1 MSEEVD
7 GASSTEGVEQY
18 AIGISFGNSNSSIA
32 HLSADG
38 KAEVI
43 ANEEGDRLI
52 PSFLSYVDG
61 EEFHGTQAKAQL
73 VRNSRNTIGY
83 FRDYLGKDFKS
94 IDPTPCHG
102 SAHPQENA
110 STVAF
115 SIQDTE
121 SETPNTVSVSEIT
134 TRHLR
139 RLKQSA
145 SDFSGKAVTSAVIA
159 IPTDASEAQTEA
171 LADAAENAQL
181 NVLQFISE
189 PIAAL
194 MAYDSR
200 GDHKDKLVVVADLGG
215 NRSDIAVVASRGGM
229 YSILAAA
236 HDYELGGVKLD
247 QVLVDHFAKEFIKK
261 HKIDPRDNERSLA
274 KLKLEAEA
282 VKKALSLSAS
292 ATLSVES
299 LAEGFDFRSTVN
311 RTRYEL
317 LAGKVFQSFTRLIEE
332 AVKKADL
339 DLLDIE
345 EVILSGGT
353 AHTPKIAQNLKSLF
367 SEHTT
372 VFAPSTSPTAINPA
386 FLAATGA
393 AIQAS
398 LIQEFEKEDIEQSTH
413 PMVTVTPHIP
423 NAIGIEIEAQEGTS
437 SFEVVIPQ
445 DSAVPVRKT
454 KVMQSLSDGEM
465 VLRVCEGQR
474 KIKTTKPEPRSKAET
489 NGEEDS
495 DEDSDVEDEE
505 DVRERIW
512 EAIKPLGEITARVK
526 KGLKVEV
533 TVNVGADLSI
543 SITARELGAKTG
555 VRGNIEKPEVT
566 ENGQA

>member
-1 MSEEVD
+1 MLTFDS
-7 GASSTEGVEQY
+7 
-18 AIGISFGNSNSSIA
+18 
-32 HLSADG
+32 
-38 KAEVI
+38 
-43 ANEEGDRLI
+43 
-52 PSFLSYVDG
+52 
-61 EEFHGTQAKAQL
+61 
-73 VRNSRNTIGY
+73 
-83 FRDYLGKDFKS
+83 FKS

-121 SETPNTVSVSEIT
+121 SEKPNTVSVSEIT

-171 LADAAENAQL
+171 LANAAENAQL

-200 GDHKDKLVVVADLGG
+200 GDHQDKLVVVADLGG

-299 LAEGFDFRSTVN
+299 LAEGFDFRSTIN

-345 EVILSGGT
+345 EV
-353 AHTPKIAQNLKSLF
+353 N
-367 SEHTT
+367 
-372 VFAPSTSPTAINPA
+372 
-386 FLAATGA
+386 
-393 AIQAS
+393 
-398 LIQEFEKEDIEQSTH
+398 
-413 PMVTVTPHIP
+413 
-423 NAIGIEIEAQEGTS
+423 
-437 SFEVVIPQ
+437 
-445 DSAVPVRKT
+445 
-454 KVMQSLSDGEM
+454 
-465 VLRVCEGQR
+465 
-474 KIKTTKPEPRSKAET
+474 
-489 NGEEDS
+489 
-495 DEDSDVEDEE
+495 
-505 DVRERIW
+505 W
-512 EAIKPLGEITARVK
+512 
-526 KGLKVEV
+526 
-533 TVNVGADLSI
+533 
-543 SITARELGAKTG
+543 AKTSTLQ
-555 VRGNIEKPEVT
+555 RLT
-566 ENGQA
+566 L